1 MDKDATTELLGLL
14 ERVRVVPVLTIT
26 EVAQAVP
33 MARALCAGGLPAL
46 EVTLRSKV
54 ALDAARLIMS
64 EVPEATVGLG
74 TLLSPGDVEDAVR
87 IGARFIVSP
96 GTTPDLLRVAAQSGL
111 PFLPGVATV
120 SEAMRAREAGFP
132 VLKLFPAEAV
142 GGTALLKS
150 IAGPFAALRFC
161 PTGGID
167 GRNLRSYLDLPNVVA
182 VGGSW
187 MAPASDIADG
197 AWDRITE
204 RARDAFRL
212 ARLTEMSAG

>member
-1 MDKDATTELLGLL
+1 MTVPVTSVNRVTRLKPGAASLL
-14 ERVRVVPVLTIT
+14 EGTAGRTRQPVLAYQRYGRGLSVAMPIQDSFLWYMDARVPVEDVAYKTLWRQLLRWLT
-26 EVAQAVP
+26 
-33 MARALCAGGLPAL
+33 
-46 EVTLRSKV
+46 S
-54 ALDAARLIMS
+54 D
-64 EVPEATVGLG
+64 
-74 TLLSPGDVEDAVR
+74 
-87 IGARFIVSP
+87 
-96 GTTPDLLRVAAQSGL
+96 TPDLLRVAAQSGL

-120 SEAMRAREAGFP
+120 SEAMRAREVGFP